1 MSLTMAVG
9 TTSVGVMRVGRDT
22 TAPAGTADFSTF
34 YDASYPQLVI
44 AFTSAIGDRRLAED
58 AAQEAML
65 RACQRWTKVGE
76 YDNPAGWCYRV
87 GMNWATSRWR
97 KRRRE
102 ISTDEPRSITDS
114 VAGDALIDDELLGA
128 LDRLPEDQRQVVV
141 LRIWLDWSV
150 RDTAEALSIP
160 EGTVRSRQA
169 RALTKLKTD
178 LMESREAEARE
189 EAR

>member
-1 MSLTMAVG
+1 MSMALPMSA
-9 TTSVGVMRVGRDT
+9 TSVGTVRVGKN
-22 TAPAGTADFSTF
+22 TAAEVCNVGFSTF
-34 YDASYPQLVI
+34 YDENYPQLVI

-65 RACQRWTKVGE
+65 RACQRWNKIGQ

-114 VAGDALIDDELLGA
+114 IEGASLVDDELLGA
-128 LDRLPEDQRQVVV
+128 LQRLPEDQRQVVV
-141 LRIWLDWSV
+141 LRIWMDWSV
-150 RDTAEALSIP
+150 RDTSEALGIP

-169 RALTKLKTD
+169 RALSKLKGD
-178 LMESREAEARE
+178 LTESRDEQDE
-189 EAR
+189 